1 MGTCRWAAGHVTG
14 MSDKKQ
20 IWRVAVSVLLIV
32 LLVGMTSGMAWHHHA
47 NHSAETCPI
56 CHLAIAP
63 SVAGVRTCVLVPVGA
78 GPSHQPTR
86 SLACAALRQV
96 PARAPPA

>member
-1 MGTCRWAAGHVTG
+1 MT
-14 MSDKKQ
+14 DKKQ
-20 IWRVAVSVLLIV
+20 LFRVVVSVLLIV
-32 LLVGMTSGMAWHHHA
+32 LLLGMTSGMAWHHHA

-63 SVAGVRTCVLVPVGA
+63 AVTGVRTCVLVPVGA
-78 GPSHQPTR
+78 GPGHQPTR